1 MPEYKIAKIIDD
13 HTIVINAGENK
24 GIKENQKFQII
35 GKKGKEVKDPDT
47 GESLGRLDELKGYVF
62 ATTIYPNMT
71 IATSPARSAMGLTN
85 SIAGLTTGMTF
96 QNPLLT
102 SYHETLNVDPSQI
115 TGGFSPKGASPIVV
129 GDIVIPIN

>member
-1 MPEYKIAKIIDD
+1 MSEYKIAKIIND

-71 IATSPARSAMGLTN
+71 IATSPARSTMGLPDSLTKMT
-85 SIAGLTTGMTF
+85 AGIYQTTLF
-96 QNPLLT
+96 S
-102 SYHETLNVDPSQI
+102 SYHEPLNVDPNQI
-115 TGGFSPKGASPIVV
+115 TGGFSPKESSPIVV
-129 GDIVIPIN
+129 GDIVVPVG